1 MILLSGLATT
11 FEVIYLYIITKRPA
25 VVINLDFVDKSAKI
39 WSKVV
44 QNLPFPKK
52 CFYLWN
58 VPFDLWSHFMIGTY
72 LERIGTYIFTKGFP
86 KVHFIMGTYLERIGT

>member
-44 QNLPFPKK
+44 QNFE
-52 CFYLWN
+52 FY
-58 VPFDLWSHFMIGTY
+58 
-72 LERIGTYIFTKGFP
+72 YIDDIKIKNAIRP
-86 KVHFIMGTYLERIGT
+86 